1 MRHIVWKIRA
11 SSGKSSFG
19 PIKLIK
25 YSFTL
30 SALKTSFFTQWH
42 LMNNSNQFTDKQVI
56 NFFNSLSL
64 Y

>member
-25 YSFTL
+25 YSFT
-30 SALKTSFFTQWH
+30 QWH